1 MKKKLLTAVLTAAFA
16 VPFSIFAWTPFGATT
31 ASAQEQSCPP
41 GRNFQGPCIQ
51 VVVFAQHP
59 GTGECCQ
66 FANPCSVPPGFEP
79 IFFTEEECEAATE

>member
-1 MKKKLLTAVLTAAFA
+1 MKKKLLCAVLTTAFA
-16 VPFSIFAWTPFGATT
+16 VPFAFFAWTPFGAAT

-41 GRNFQGPCIQ
+41 GRNFQGACIQ
-51 VVVFAQHP
+51 VIVFAQHP

-79 IFFTEEECEAATE
+79 IFFTEAECEAASE

>member
-1 MKKKLLTAVLTAAFA
+1 MKKKLLCAVLTAAFA
-16 VPFSIFAWTPFGATT
+16 VPFAFFAATPFGAAT

-41 GRNFQGPCIQ
+41 GRSFQGACIQ
-51 VVVFAQHP
+51 VIVFARHP

-79 IFFTEEECEAATE
+79 VFFTEEACEAATE